1 MPPSRSSEEKQIR
14 CVLGEQ
20 PNPAM
25 VRVTLWP
32 QKSRW
37 NEIGECGDEIEGVAA
52 IDAGDD
58 AGPHWLCAPPGP
70 AEVVSGV
77 QARRTYRWRGIRADE
92 R

>member
-1 MPPSRSSEEKQIR
+1 MSSEEKQIR
-14 CVLGEQ
+14 CIVGKQ

-37 NEIGECGDEIEGVAA
+37 NEIGECGDEVEGVAA

-58 AGPHWLCAPPGP
+58 AGP
-70 AEVVSGV
+70 
-77 QARRTYRWRGIRADE
+77 RRL
-92 R
+92 